1 MTRVP
6 RWPSKELVDQ
16 LKTRALEARRFL
28 VEHSVEHSTHL
39 GGALSLTDI
48 LVALYWHTL
57 RVRPREPDWQD
68 RDLFILSKGH
78 VGILL
83 YYVLASKGYFPLE
96 DLKTYEQTGAILSTH
111 PSNKIP
117 GVETTTGSLGHGLS
131 VGAGMAIADKL
142 DGKENRVFVVLGDGE
157 IQEGSVWEAAMTA
170 SQYRL
175 DNLVA
180 ILDRNHWQAGVMT
193 ESIMA
198 VEPIDEKFKAFGW
211 STSIIDGHDMEQIVQ
226 TLGTLPF
233 ETGLP
238 SVIVA
243 DTVKG
248 KGVDFIENRPEAHV
262 LNLSPQQGD
271 QALKCLE
278 SAS

>member
-1 MTRVP
+1 
-6 RWPSKELVDQ
+6 
-16 LKTRALEARRFL
+16 
-28 VEHSVEHSTHL
+28 
-39 GGALSLTDI
+39 
-48 LVALYWHTL
+48 
-57 RVRPREPDWQD
+57 
-68 RDLFILSKGH
+68 
-78 VGILL
+78 
-83 YYVLASKGYFPLE
+83 
-96 DLKTYEQTGAILSTH
+96 
-111 PSNKIP
+111 
-117 GVETTTGSLGHGLS
+117 
-131 VGAGMAIADKL
+131 
-142 DGKENRVFVVLGDGE
+142 
-157 IQEGSVWEAAMTA
+157 
-170 SQYRL
+170 
-175 DNLVA
+175 
-180 ILDRNHWQAGVMT
+180 
-193 ESIMA
+193 MA